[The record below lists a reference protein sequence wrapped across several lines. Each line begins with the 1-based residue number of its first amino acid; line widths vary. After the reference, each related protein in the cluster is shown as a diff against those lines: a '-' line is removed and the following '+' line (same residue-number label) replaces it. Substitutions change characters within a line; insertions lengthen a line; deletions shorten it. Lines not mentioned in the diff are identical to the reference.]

1 MTIRIENHDA
11 ALGARITG
19 ADLAAPL
26 DQDALAAIREAWH
39 QRLVLVFPDQNI
51 DDNDLIRFTRHFGEL
66 DPPGPNPYGAPFLP
80 EHPEINVISNVM
92 EGDKPIGNL
101 GAGEAIW
108 HADMTY
114 IDNPPAGAV
123 LMALEIPKGEGNTY
137 FANMYAA
144 FDALDRDLKSLI
156 TGKACVHDATYN
168 SAGMIRKGYHEVTD
182 PREAPGARHP
192 LVIRHPDTGR
202 PALFLGRRR
211 NAYIEGYELGESE
224 DLLDRLW
231 AHAGQDRFALTHV
244 WAQGDV
250 LMWDNLAVLHRRDA
264 FDEAARR
271 ILHRTQIKG
280 AGAPAAA

>member
-1 MTIRIENHDA
+1 MSKKGRNRRQFLQTSGMATAGA
-11 ALGARITG
+11 AAV
-19 ADLAAPL
+19 A
-26 DQDALAAIREAWH
+26 
-39 QRLVLVFPDQNI
+39 
-51 DDNDLIRFTRHFGEL
+51 
-66 DPPGPNPYGAPFLP
+66 
-80 EHPEINVISNVM
+80 S
-92 EGDKPIGNL
+92 
-101 GAGEAIW
+101 
-108 HADMTY
+108 
-114 IDNPPAGAV
+114 GAV

>member
-11 ALGARITG
+11 ALGARIAG
-19 ADLAAPL
+19 ADLAGPL
-26 DQDALAAIREAWH
+26 DQDTMAAIREAWH
-39 QRLVLVFPDQNI
+39 ERLVLVFPDQNI
-51 DDNDLIRFTRHFGEL
+51 DDDDLIRFTGNFGEL
-66 DPPGPNPYGAPFLP
+66 DPPGPNPYGASFLP

-92 EGDKPIGNL
+92 EGDQPIGNL

-114 IDNPPAGAV
+114 TDNPPAGAV

-144 FDALDRDLKSLI
+144 FDGLDHDLKSLI

-168 SAGMIRKGYHEVTD
+168 SAGMMRKGYQEVTD
-182 PREAPGARHP
+182 PRQAPGARHP
-192 LVIRHPDTGR
+192 LVIRHPATGR

-231 AHAGQDRFALTHV
+231 AHACQDRFALTHV
-244 WAQGDV
+244 WAEGDV

-264 FDEAARR
+264 FDAAARR
-271 ILHRTQIKG
+271 ILHRAQIKG
-280 AGAPAAA
+280 VGAPAAA